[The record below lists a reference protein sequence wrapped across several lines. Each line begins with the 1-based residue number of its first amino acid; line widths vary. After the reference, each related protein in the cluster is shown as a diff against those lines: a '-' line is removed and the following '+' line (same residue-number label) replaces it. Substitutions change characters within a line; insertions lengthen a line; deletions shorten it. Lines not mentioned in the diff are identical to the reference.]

1 MARFTLR
8 LPETLHQELES
19 RAERE
24 QVSLNQYIVYT
35 LARHVAAT
43 YTVQVLP
50 EEHLREQRQRYDAL
64 LENLGRPALE
74 ATRAFLAD
82 REAGEPEE
90 GLTPEIVERLRRR
103 IDAQKDT

>member
-8 LPETLHQELES
+8 LPETLHQELEA

-35 LARHVAAT
+35 LARHVAAV

-50 EEHLREQRQRYDAL
+50 EEHLQEQRERYETL
-64 LENLGRPALE
+64 LDNLGKPSLE
-74 ATRAFLAD
+74 ATRAFLAGRD
-82 REAGEPEE
+82 EGELQE
-90 GLTPEIVERLRRR
+90 GLTSEMVERLRRR
-103 IDAQKDT
+103 IKEQDA